1 MAKQQ
6 SSDKERSTGE
16 IPGGPVGLILTGDGA
31 RSAYEAGALSVL
43 LPLLREEDAPRIILG
58 TSAGALNAAL
68 IAAVIDQGLDV
79 AAEKLLEAWRTIRP
93 EKVFAPP
100 FASTISLIAWH
111 LRHAP
116 RTAAGLLDTKPL
128 TRTIEQMLQPH
139 DFGRGVESGQL
150 ESLGVVA
157 SACSTS
163 EAVVFVEGKMPPSS
177 GERIRYLS
185 TKLTIAHLLASSAF
199 PLAFP
204 AQWVEGPEGGD
215 WYIDGGIHLNAP
227 LKPAIDLGANRL
239 LILGA
244 TQQSPFREPD
254 PSLPPNFG
262 DGGGQILHAVLTDR
276 LQADLS
282 YLCRKNAAVRKYGGA
297 SGSEDD
303 HRLIATYLMTPPD
316 DSLSEIAAEIWP
328 SGWRSL
334 LESCGGYRLLGGLTT
349 QKQQPGQYLS
359 YLCFH
364 PEFIEQAIGKGQ
376 ADAKAAIGNATSIPW
391 ECR

>member
-1 MAKQQ
+1 MA
-6 SSDKERSTGE
+6 KERSTSAKAGASKKP
-16 IPGGPVGLILTGDGA
+16 PGGPVALILTGDGA

-43 LPLLREEDAPRIILG
+43 LPLLRDEDAPRIILG

-68 IAAVIDQGLDV
+68 IASVIDQGLDV
-79 AAEKLLEAWRTIRP
+79 ASEKLLAAWRTIRP

-100 FASTISLIAWH
+100 LASTISFLRWH
-111 LRHAP
+111 LRHAS
-116 RTAAGLLDTKPL
+116 RTAAGLLDTSPL
-128 TRTIEQMLQPH
+128 ERTIEEMLQPH
-139 DFGRGVESGQL
+139 DFGHAVESGEL

-157 SACSTS
+157 SSCSTS
-163 EAVVFVEGKMPPSS
+163 EAVVFVQGKMPPSS

-185 TKLTIAHLLASSAF
+185 TKLTIPHLLASSAF

-239 LILGA
+239 LVCGA
-244 TQQSPFREPD
+244 TQESPFIQPD
-254 PSLPPNFG
+254 PDVPPNFG

-276 LQADLS
+276 LQADLAN
-282 YLCRKNAAVRKYGGA
+282 LRDRNASARQQGA
-297 SGSEDD
+297 EDD

-316 DSLSEIAAEIWP
+316 DSLSEVAAEIWP

-334 LESCGGYRLLGGLTT
+334 LESFGGYRFLGGLTA

-364 PEFIEQAIGKGQ
+364 PEFIEQAIAKGQ
-376 ADAKAAIGNATSIPW
+376 ADAKAAIGDATSVPW
-391 ECR
+391 ECL